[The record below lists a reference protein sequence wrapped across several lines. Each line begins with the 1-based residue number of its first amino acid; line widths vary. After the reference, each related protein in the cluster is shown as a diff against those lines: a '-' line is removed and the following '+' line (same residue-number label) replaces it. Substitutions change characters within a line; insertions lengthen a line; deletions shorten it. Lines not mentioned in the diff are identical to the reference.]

1 MELTLRCENCDKSK
15 GFNKL
20 EDAEKKGWV
29 IVHGEHTFD
38 TWLCPKCAEKRRSAL
53 GELEK

>member
-1 MELTLRCENCDKSK
+1 MELTLRCEDCGEGK

-20 EDAEKKGWV
+20 KDAEKKGWV
-29 IVHGEHTFD
+29 IVHQEHTFD
-38 TWLCPKCAEKRRSAL
+38 TWLCPKCAEKRH

>member
-1 MELTLRCENCDKSK
+1 MELTLRCEDYGESK

-29 IVHGEHTFD
+29 IVHQEHTFD
-38 TWLCPKCAEKRRSAL
+38 T
-53 GELEK
+53 